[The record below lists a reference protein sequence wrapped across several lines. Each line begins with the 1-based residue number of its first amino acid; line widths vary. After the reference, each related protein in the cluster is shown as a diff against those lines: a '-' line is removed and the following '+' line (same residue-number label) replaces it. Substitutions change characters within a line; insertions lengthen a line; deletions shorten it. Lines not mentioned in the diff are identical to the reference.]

1 MAFDDMTAFGA
12 IRTLTN
18 CGIRVPE
25 QVSVIGFDDIAHP
38 SLLTPAL
45 TTVRQPMP
53 EMGEMAVSIVAESI
67 SALREKRRLA
77 AMHRKLL
84 PQLVVRDSTCSPL

>member
-12 IRTLTN
+12 IRALTN
-18 CGIRVPE
+18 CGIRGPE
-25 QVSVIGFDDIAHP
+25 QVSVIGFDDIAHS

-53 EMGEMAVSIVAESI
+53 EMGEMAVSASCCPNSLFATPLVAHFRFRRQTFRRI
-67 SALREKRRLA
+67 SA
-77 AMHRKLL
+77 
-84 PQLVVRDSTCSPL
+84 